1 MQTFKKLGCKMTR
14 NEKGGWR
21 IANYDRGL
29 SFEGQGNKGT
39 VMADALASWKAQG
52 AVVFT
57 KGKGWTYVR

>member
-21 IANYDRGL
+21 VSGKNV

-57 KGKGWTYVR
+57 KGKGWTYA